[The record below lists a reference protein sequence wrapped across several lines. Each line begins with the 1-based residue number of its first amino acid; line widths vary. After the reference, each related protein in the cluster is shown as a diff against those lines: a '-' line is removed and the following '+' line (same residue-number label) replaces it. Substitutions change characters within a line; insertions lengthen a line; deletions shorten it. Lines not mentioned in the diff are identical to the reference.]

1 MKSFRQYLLENEDG
15 ELFNYPYKNRF
26 FAANGSLS
34 PFKGAVDP
42 ESRSFRGEDL
52 GVGGSGIRAFSE
64 KTGEMTTVGHVG
76 PVSIKGVA
84 DTGPAFLKVRSI
96 RLNHDERIGP
106 GRVNFSYEDRFPTR
120 LPYDAKKVQNTSSK
134 SKKGV
139 SFVISLS
146 DHKGKDGEEIHR
158 VFVPDD
164 ASYNPLDLT
173 DEEKQQMKD
182 GTFDPL
188 VGLTKLLSKTPEERE
203 ADVEKKIASNYAV
216 ERPGVSG
223 VPVFH
228 TPLSAK
234 FRIHP
239 DDARMLLHDH
249 LRFEFPRDRTPENP
263 NPGGMSYD
271 SDGKGDI
278 NYAAR
283 RGRTWDRSIAS
294 IYGIDYYSFLKP
306 EILPPGKH
314 PGLSRYD

>member
-1 MKSFRQYLLENEDG
+1 MKSFRQYLLENE
-15 ELFNYPYKNRF
+15 
-26 FAANGSLS
+26 FAANGRFS
-34 PFKGAVDP
+34 PFEGAVDT
-42 ESRSFRGEDL
+42 FRNYRAERGVDL
-52 GVGGSGIRAFSE
+52 GVGGSAVRGFSE
-64 KTGEMTTVGHVG
+64 KTGELTTVGHVG
-76 PVSIKGVA
+76 PVSIGGGT
-84 DTGPAFLKVRSI
+84 DTGPVFLKVRSI
-96 RLNHDERIGP
+96 RLNHDERVGP

-120 LPYDAKKVQNTSSK
+120 LPYDAKKVQNTSST
-134 SKKGV
+134 SKQGV

-223 VPVFH
+223 EPVFH

-239 DDARMLLHDH
+239 DDARMLVHDH
-249 LRFEFPRDRTPENP
+249 LGFEFPRDRTPENP

-294 IYGIDYYSFLKP
+294 IYGIDYYSFRKP

>member
-1 MKSFRQYLLENEDG
+1 MKSFRQYLLENE
-15 ELFNYPYKNRF
+15 
-26 FAANGSLS
+26 FAANGRFS
-34 PFKGAVDP
+34 PFKGGVDT
-42 ESRSFRGEDL
+42 FRNYRAERGVDL
-52 GVGGSGIRAFSE
+52 GVGGSGVRGFSE
-64 KTGEMTTVGHVG
+64 KTGEMVTVGHVG
-76 PVSIKGVA
+76 PVSIKGA

-96 RLNHDERIGP
+96 RLNYDERVGP
-106 GRVNFSYEDRFPTR
+106 GRVNFSYEDRFPKR
-120 LPYDAKKVQNTSSK
+120 LTYDAKKLQNTSSK
-134 SKKGV
+134 SKEGV

-164 ASYNPLDLT
+164 ADYNPLDLT
-173 DEEKQQMKD
+173 DEEKQQIKD
-182 GTFDPL
+182 GTFDP
-188 VGLTKLLSKTPEERE
+188 VAGLTKLLGKTPEERQ
-203 ADVEKKIASNYAV
+203 ADTDKKIASDFAV
-216 ERPGVSG
+216 ERPGVAG
-223 VPVFH
+223 PPMFH
-228 TPLSAK
+228 EPLSAR

-239 DDARMLLHDH
+239 DDVKMLLHDH

-263 NPGGMSYD
+263 RPGGMSYD

-294 IYGIDYYSFLKP
+294 MHGIDYYSFRKP

>member
-15 ELFNYPYKNRF
+15 ELYNHPYKNRF

-106 GRVNFSYEDRFPTR
+106 GRVNFSYEDRFPKR
-120 LPYDAKKVQNTSSK
+120 LPYDAKKLQNTSSK
-134 SKKGV
+134 SKEGV

-158 VFVPDD
+158 VFVPDN
-164 ASYNPLDLT
+164 ATYNPHDLT
-173 DEEKQQMKD
+173 DEEKKEVKD
-182 GTFDPL
+182 GTFDP
-188 VGLTKLLSKTPEERE
+188 VAGLAKLLSKTPEERE
-203 ADVEKKIASNYAV
+203 ANVEKKIASDFAV
-216 ERPGVSG
+216 ERPGVEQAG
-223 VPVFH
+223 PPMFH
-228 TPLSAK
+228 EPLSAK
-234 FRIHP
+234 FKIHL
-239 DDARMLLHDH
+239 DDAKMLLHDH
-249 LRFEFPRDRTPENP
+249 LRFEFPRDRGENP
-263 NPGGMSYD
+263 RP
-271 SDGKGDI
+271 
-278 NYAAR
+278 
-283 RGRTWDRSIAS
+283 GRTWNMSIAAMH
-294 IYGIDYYSFLKP
+294 GIEYYPFR
-306 EILPPGKH
+306 KH
-314 PGLSRYD
+314 LGVREV

>member
-1 MKSFRQYLLENEDG
+1 MKSFRQYLLEN
-15 ELFNYPYKNRF
+15 K
-26 FAANGSLS
+26 FAANGIFS
-34 PFKGAVDP
+34 PFKGAVDL

-52 GVGGSGIRAFSE
+52 GVGGSRVRGFSE

-76 PVSIKGVA
+76 PVSIGGGT
-84 DTGPAFLKVRSI
+84 DTGPVFLKVRSI
-96 RLNHDERIGP
+96 RLNHDERVGP

-120 LPYDAKKVQNTSSK
+120 LPYDAKKVQNTSST
-134 SKKGV
+134 SKQGV

-146 DHKGKDGEEIHR
+146 NHKGKDGEEIHR

-164 ASYNPLDLT
+164 ATYNPLDLT

-228 TPLSAK
+228 KPLSAK

-283 RGRTWDRSIAS
+283 RGRTWDRSIGS
-294 IYGIDYYSFLKP
+294 IYGIDYYSFRKP